1 MTIPDFQSLLLPLLK
16 FAGDGETH
24 KSRDAINYLASFFSL
39 TDQDLSEMIA
49 SGQFRFENR
58 VGWARP
64 HLKKAGLIDYP
75 QRGHFQITSRGKE
88 VLEKKPKKI
97 DMALLSQFPEYNK
110 FRETTNYGGTIKIP
124 IKPEELTP
132 EESIEL
138 EYQKIR
144 NDLTDKI
151 LDYVI
156 RSSPPFFEKLVVQLL
171 VAMGYGGSHKEA
183 SRAVGRSGDEGI
195 DGIIDEDRLGL
206 DVIYIQA
213 KRWKRDSKVSRPQ
226 IQAFVGALVGRHAK
240 KGVFITTAE
249 FTNEAYDFSKKLDTK
264 VVLIDGLKLASLMI
278 DHGIGVSTKSII
290 EIKELDT
297 DYFIDISE

>member
-1 MTIPDFQSLLLPLLK
+1 M
-16 FAGDGETH
+16 
-24 KSRDAINYLASFFSL
+24 
-39 TDQDLSEMIA
+39 
-49 SGQFRFENR
+49 
-58 VGWARP
+58 
-64 HLKKAGLIDYP
+64 
-75 QRGHFQITSRGKE
+75 
-88 VLEKKPKKI
+88 
-97 DMALLSQFPEYNK
+97 
-110 FRETTNYGGTIKIP
+110 
-124 IKPEELTP
+124 
-132 EESIEL
+132 
-138 EYQKIR
+138 
-144 NDLTDKI
+144 TDKI